1 MGETRIHFKVYGT
14 NGEVADLEAVVD
26 TGTTFSKIPGSVA
39 ARLELEAKYET
50 EVELGDGR
58 VIGRRLTLAEV
69 EIEEVRRP
77 VLVAIGEEGKPLIGY
92 TTLELLG
99 FKVNPITGKLERAMP
114 IEYRNEGEIMVSATR
129 ISNSESSC
137 MGRLHCLEE

>member
-1 MGETRIHFKVYGT
+1 MV
-14 NGEVADLEAVVD
+14 
-26 TGTTFSKIPGSVA
+26 

-77 VLVAIGEEGKPLIGY
+77 VLVAIGEEEKPLIGY

-129 ISNSESSC
+129 ISNSESSWI
-137 MGRLHCLEE
+137 GGLHCLEE

>member
-1 MGETRIHFKVYGT
+1 MGETRIHFKIYGT
-14 NGEVADLEAVVD
+14 NGEVADLEAIVD
-26 TGTTFSKIPGSVA
+26 TGATFSKIPESVA

-77 VLVAIGEEGKPLIGY
+77 VLVAIGEDEKPLIGY

-114 IEYRNEGEIMVSATR
+114 IEYREGK
-129 ISNSESSC
+129 
-137 MGRLHCLEE
+137 

>member
-1 MGETRIHFKVYGT
+1 
-14 NGEVADLEAVVD
+14 VV
-26 TGTTFSKIPGSVA
+26 

-58 VIGRRLTLAEV
+58 VLTLAEV

-77 VLVAIGEEGKPLIGY
+77 VLVAIGEEEKPLIGY

-137 MGRLHCLEE
+137 MGGLLTLFGRIKKGRRFKGASEVYQGIKNCKR

>member
-1 MGETRIHFKVYGT
+1 MGETRIHFKVYGA
-14 NGEVADLEAVVD
+14 NGEAADLEAVVD
-26 TGTTFSKIPGSVA
+26 TGATFSKIPESVA

-50 EVELGDGR
+50 EVELGDGM
-58 VIGRRLTLAEV
+58 VIGRKLTLAEV

-77 VLVAIGEEGKPLIGY
+77 VLVAIGEEEKPLIGY

-114 IEYRNEGEIMVSATR
+114 IEYREGKYNENT
-129 ISNSESSC
+129 SSKDI
-137 MGRLHCLEE
+137 LP